1 MRVAD
6 LAMTAGAVAPS
17 WHDND
22 VVALLKFRRLGDK
35 TEEQRQRTAREH
47 EELEE
52 AERQRREKYADELGL
67 NPDTGEPFKQVK
79 PVPILEEHKVLVGT
93 SKNRGG

>member
-1 MRVAD
+1 MCIAD

-52 AERQRREKYADELGL
+52 PNASG
-67 NPDTGEPFKQVK
+67 
-79 PVPILEEHKVLVGT
+79 
-93 SKNRGG
+93 